1 LLLTGTSFRG
11 TYRSVTFSQG
21 KKNTESKNGMMEED
35 LPEGCCDAAVAP
47 RKKAATRIFETALEL
62 FYERGIRAVGVDEI
76 VCQAGVTKPSLYR
89 SFESKD
95 ALIAACLESFAAE
108 GMAEFEEKLGAAGP
122 EPMARLRAIIAHM
135 AGELEQPGF
144 HGCLMSNAAVEFREE
159 GHPGRLVIEACKAR
173 FRERLGGIIDELGA
187 HEPETLTDGL
197 VLLIEG
203 AYSAHIVFGK
213 SGPATAFVLTAE
225 RLIASHMKG

>member
-1 LLLTGTSFRG
+1 MT
-11 TYRSVTFSQG
+11 V
-21 KKNTESKNGMMEED
+21 N
-35 LPEGCCDAAVAP
+35 LPERRCGAPDAP
-47 RKKAATRIFETALEL
+47 RKTAATRIFETALEL
-62 FYERGIRAVGVDEI
+62 FYQRGIRAVGVDEI

-95 ALIAACLESFAAE
+95 ALVAACLESFAAE
-108 GMAEFEEKLGAAGP
+108 GMAEFDDKLAAAGP

-135 AGELEQPGF
+135 AGDLEEPGF
-144 HGCLMSNAAVEFREE
+144 HGCLMSNAAVEFRDE

-173 FRERLGGIIDELGA
+173 FRERLRGIIDELGA
-187 HEPETLTDGL
+187 HEPEMLTDGL
-197 VLLIEG
+197 LLLIEG

-213 SGPATAFVLTAE
+213 RGPANAFVLTAE